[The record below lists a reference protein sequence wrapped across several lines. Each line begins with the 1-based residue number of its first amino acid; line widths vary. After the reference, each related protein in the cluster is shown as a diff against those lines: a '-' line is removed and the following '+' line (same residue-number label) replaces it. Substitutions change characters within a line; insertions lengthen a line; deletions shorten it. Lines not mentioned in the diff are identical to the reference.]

1 MPKHIDPSEVS
12 IIYDSEC
19 PVCTAYSCSVEV
31 GDNRAKPRLI
41 SARSED
47 SEVSAALAAGLDLD
61 EGMVVLYKGE
71 RYHGAEAMHILA
83 LAAPAKGLF
92 GHLNRFL
99 FGSRRVAKFL
109 YPAMRAGRNLLL
121 WLLGKKKIAASAR
134 AQQNPAPSRTD

>member
-41 SARSED
+41 SARGSD

-71 RYHGAEAMHILA
+71 RYHGAEALHILA
-83 LAAPAKGLF
+83 LASPPKGLF
-92 GHLNRFL
+92 SHLNRLL
-99 FGSRRVAKFL
+99 FGSRRVAKIL
-109 YPAMRAGRNLLL
+109 YPGLRAGRNLLL
-121 WLLGKKKIAASAR
+121 WLLGKKKIAASAQP
-134 AQQNPAPSRTD
+134 QQNSAPAKTD

>member
-19 PVCTAYSCSVEV
+19 PVCTAYSCSIEV
-31 GDNRAKPRLI
+31 GDNRGKPRLI
-41 SARSED
+41 SARGDD

-121 WLLGKKKIAASAR
+121 LVLGKKKIGASAR
-134 AQQNPAPSRTD
+134 AQQNAAPSSRD

>member
-31 GDNRAKPRLI
+31 GENRARPRLI
-41 SARSED
+41 SARGND
-47 SEVSAALAAGLDLD
+47 SEVAAAMAAGLDLD
-61 EGMVVLYKGE
+61 EGMVVLYRGE

-92 GHLNRFL
+92 GHMNRFL

-121 WLLGKKKIAASAR
+121 WLLGKKKIAASGQTQKNGAS
-134 AQQNPAPSRTD
+134 AKAD

>member
-47 SEVSAALAAGLDLD
+47 SEVSAALEAGLDLD

-121 WLLGKKKIAASAR
+121 WLLGKKKIAASGPT
-134 AQQNPAPSRTD
+134 QQNTASAKPD

>member
-1 MPKHIDPSEVS
+1 MTKHIDPSEVS

-41 SARSED
+41 SARGSD

-71 RYHGAEAMHILA
+71 RYHGADAMHILA

-92 GHLNRFL
+92 GHLNRLL

-121 WLLGKKKIAASAR
+121 WLLGKKKIAASGPT
-134 AQQNPAPSRTD
+134 QQNAASAKPD